1 MNKKNYFHDKK
12 YFSSRQ
18 EIFFFVKII
27 RILPV
32 NHIEIPTKLQH
43 NKAKLSI
50 QITSHSMLFLI
61 FCSSAYYVLTR
72 PLLLCYPVFR
82 LPCLP
87 HYIKFLNSKFTYMLL
102 LHYLCGY
109 GKYEP
114 WGRCKAH

>member
-1 MNKKNYFHDKK
+1 MKRN
-12 YFSSRQ
+12 
-18 EIFFFVKII
+18 IFFMKII

-43 NKAKLSI
+43 NKAKFFYTNNVPFHV
-50 QITSHSMLFLI
+50 ITNLLF
-61 FCSSAYYVLTR
+61 FCYFVSTH
-72 PLLLCYPVFR
+72 PLLPCYPVLR

-87 HYIKFLNSKFTYMLL
+87 HHIKFLNSKFTYMLL

-114 WGRCKAH
+114 WGRREAR